1 MNAIENHPEE
11 YDAIIIGAGQA
22 GVPLSRALAN
32 AGWKTALIERQHV
45 GGTCINEGCTPTKTM
60 VASAR
65 AAYMARR
72 SEDFGVHSGEISVD
86 MVKVRQRKRDIV
98 DSFRASN
105 RKRLENTD
113 GLELMMGLAVFSGPK
128 TVKVQLNPDQT
139 EANRQDTR
147 YLTAERIFINTG
159 ARPRQ
164 IDLPGLSQIPYLNS
178 TSIMELDQVPEH
190 LLIIGGGYVGVEFSQ
205 MFRRFGSRV
214 TIIQRGEQLLSR
226 EDADV
231 AGAVTDILQED
242 GIQVLL
248 NSHPTCVER
257 TTQGKIRLTVK
268 REEKQQ
274 ILEGSHLLV
283 AAGRVPNTDELNL
296 QVTGVETDQR
306 GYIQANERLET
317 NIPDI
322 YALGD
327 VKGGPAFTHIS
338 YDDYRII
345 RDNLLEG
352 KERAVNERLIPYT
365 VFIDPQL
372 GRVGLTEKQARQS
385 GLDFK
390 VASMPMNW
398 VARALE
404 VDEPR
409 GMMKAIV
416 DAQSKQILG
425 CAILG
430 IEGGEV
436 MALIQ
441 TAMMGNL
448 PYTALKEAVY
458 AHPTLA
464 ESMNTLFSQIE

>member
-1 MNAIENHPEE
+1 MESTQDHLEQYE
-11 YDAIIIGAGQA
+11 AIIIGAGQA

-32 AGWKTALIERQHV
+32 AGWKTALIESQHV

-72 SEDFGVHSGEISVD
+72 SEDFGVNSGDIRVD

-98 DSFRASN
+98 ESFRSSN
-105 RKRLENTD
+105 RKRLENTH
-113 GLELMMGLAVFSGPK
+113 GLDLIMGVGTFSGPK
-128 TVKVQLNPDQT
+128 TVKVQLNPEQI
-139 EANRQDTR
+139 EPGGQDTR
-147 YLTAERIFINTG
+147 YLSAEKIFINTG
-159 ARPRQ
+159 ERPRQ
-164 IDLPGLSQIPYLNS
+164 IDLPGLAQVPFLNS
-178 TSIMELDQVPEH
+178 TSIMELGQAPEH
-190 LLIIGGGYVGVEFSQ
+190 LMIVGGGYVGVEFSQ
-205 MFRRFGSRV
+205 MFRRFGSQV
-214 TIIQRGEQLLSR
+214 TLIQRSGQLLSH
-226 EDADV
+226 EDEDI
-231 AGAVTDILQED
+231 AGAVAEILQED
-242 GIQVLL
+242 GIQVLF
-248 NSHPTCVER
+248 NAQPTRVER
-257 TTQGKIRLTVK
+257 TDQGRICLTVK
-268 REEKQQ
+268 QDESEKV
-274 ILEGSHLLV
+274 LEGTHLLI
-283 AAGRVPNTDELNL
+283 AAGRAPNTEKLNL
-296 QVTGVETDQR
+296 QIPGVETDES
-306 GYIQANERLET
+306 GYIRANERLET
-317 NIPDI
+317 NVANI

-327 VKGGPAFTHIS
+327 IKGGPAFTHIS

-352 KERAVNERLIPYT
+352 KNRTVKDRPIPYT

-372 GRVGLTEKQARQS
+372 GRVGLTEKQAREK

-390 VASMPMNW
+390 VASIPMNY

-416 DAQSKQILG
+416 DAQSRQILG

-430 IEGGEV
+430 IEGGE
-436 MALIQ
+436 MMSLIE

-448 PYTALKEAVY
+448 PYTTLKEAVY